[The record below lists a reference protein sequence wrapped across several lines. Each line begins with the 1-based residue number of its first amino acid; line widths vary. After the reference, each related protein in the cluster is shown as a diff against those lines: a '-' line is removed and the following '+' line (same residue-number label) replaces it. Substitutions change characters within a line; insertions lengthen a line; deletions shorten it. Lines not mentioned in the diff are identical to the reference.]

1 MEQLPKPCN
10 VLTYCG
16 TADEIPLLMGGGGG
30 EKLMPEKVCRLD
42 VCLNSGGSAL
52 YSTSDREAD

>member
-1 MEQLPKPCN
+1 
-10 VLTYCG
+10 
-16 TADEIPLLMGGGGG
+16 MGGGGG
-30 EKLMPEKVCRLD
+30 ENLMPEKVCRLD